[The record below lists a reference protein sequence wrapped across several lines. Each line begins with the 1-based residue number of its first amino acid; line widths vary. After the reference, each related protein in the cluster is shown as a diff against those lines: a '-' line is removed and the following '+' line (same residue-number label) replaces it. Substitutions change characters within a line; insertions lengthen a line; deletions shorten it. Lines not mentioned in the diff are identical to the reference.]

1 MSTTHNLKCWP
12 EPFAAVAS
20 GIKTFEVR
28 VDDLPYAVGDTLIL
42 REWCPDLYKDAIAD
56 GSSQEEAMDFAYTG
70 ATCAVRVAYCWRGAP
85 LLPPGLVAM
94 AVVRGDADAP

>member
-12 EPFAAVAS
+12 EPFAAVAN

-28 VDDLPYAVGDTLIL
+28 RDDRPYAVGDTLIL
-42 REWCPDLYKDAIAD
+42 REWCPGLYEGAIAD
-56 GSSQEEAMDFAYTG
+56 GSSQEEATDFAYTG
-70 ATCAVRVAYCWRGAP
+70 ARCDMRVTHCWRGAP

-94 AVVRGDADAP
+94 AVVRVDEETL